1 MNSRTLYLCAQLFA
15 CTGLMAQTQ
24 IQMGTQAREINFS
37 GAPYTRPVKTGTT
50 LPATCNVGDMFF
62 KVDTPPGRNLYGCA
76 VTNTW
81 SGETGISLA
90 AKDLNDFLPTVSSGI
105 LTIQPGRLRFGTFPC
120 TSFTRPIT
128 AQISSGTGDAI
139 ATLYVSDSCAVVM
152 EYPNTLTLALT
163 LDGITAAAVSTPGV
177 PSSAFYIGDLIIT
190 GGVIT
195 SVVDK
200 RSMISTFAAMA
211 GPGVVL
217 DCASGPCLISV
228 DPATVAQLGGSNIY
242 AGVQDSRIATK
253 TFPSRL
259 AASDP
264 PLCVIGEQYFNT
276 ATSTMKYC
284 TVANNWTPAAA
295 IAYSGTAPITVT
307 GTTINGGGLGTV
319 TGALKGNGS
328 GTITQAGC
336 ADLANAGT
344 GCSATLTA
352 VATSGSA
359 ADLTTGILPTARL
372 SAIPNSA
379 LANSATTVSGQS
391 CALGGTC
398 TIAASGVTNALDTS
412 VVRTANTIYSGP
424 TTGSP
429 APGTFRALVAADLP
443 TITALGTVTAGV
455 WNGTAIGVTYGGT
468 GTSLAATGGTS
479 QVFRQSTVGGN
490 VTVSQ
495 LACADLANAG
505 TGCSATLAAVATS
518 GSAADLTTGIL
529 PTARLSAI
537 PNSVLANSSTTVNG
551 QTCTLGA
558 ACTLALSSVNLQS
571 STYQV
576 LASDFSNYKTLAV
589 SSGTFTI
596 TLVASGTQPANGQY
610 LDVVNYG
617 PGVVTIARSGQ
628 NINAGTSSLTLPAA
642 SATAPTSARVV
653 SDGTNYI
660 ASIAG
665 PSGSSGGTPG
675 GSTGQLQYNS
685 SGSFAGTSNWTIG
698 TAVGQVGSLMAAPS
712 LTVNNGSSTGILF
725 GLSPTYTVAA
735 GNDAKVMGGIATISG
750 PAQAGST
757 WSYNYNTCS
766 FTLTTAGSFLDHP
779 LCNVFRQN
787 LTTPASTTTNL
798 SATVYV
804 TNDAAS
810 VAGTVSSMAG
820 IAVTNG
826 GVMNGTGTITK
837 LDGIQISG
845 PTAVTGGLTLS
856 YQTGLATS
864 DIAGGGAGVHRQSIA
879 IGGAI
884 SANAGLAITVAGA
897 TTAGSNYGIY
907 NYARNNFAAGSIV
920 GDGNIPTYW
929 AGGGLTAAQRYS
941 QVATNLQPATS
952 TYYNGVGGW
961 DVGLMTTGSRFGI
974 TDGNAVEHLTILH
987 NATARIGID
996 RIAPN
1001 FPLDVNGTA
1010 SATLFN
1016 TSAGGSITIGAGVG
1030 SVKMST
1036 ANAATNAVWIPMA
1049 YNGTTY
1055 YVPAWST
1062 NTP

>member
-1 MNSRTLYLCAQLFA
+1 
-15 CTGLMAQTQ
+15 MAQTQ

-50 LPATCNVGDMFF
+50 LPATCTVGDMFF
-62 KVDTPPGRNLYGCA
+62 KVDTPPGKNLYGCA
-76 VTNTW
+76 ATNTW
-81 SGETGISLA
+81 SAETGIGLA
-90 AKDLNDFLPTVSSGI
+90 AKDLNDFLPTVSSSI

-120 TSFTRPIT
+120 TSFTRPMT

-177 PSSAFYIGDLIIT
+177 PSSAFYIGDLNIT

-264 PLCVIGEQYFNT
+264 PLCVLGEQYFNT

-284 TVANNWTPAAA
+284 TAANTWTPAAA

-319 TGALKGNGS
+319 TGALKGNGA

-344 GCSATLTA
+344 GCSATLAA

-359 ADLTTGILPTARL
+359 SDLTTGILPTARL

-429 APGTFRALVAADLP
+429 AAGTFRALVAADLP

-455 WNGTAIGVTYGGT
+455 WNGTAIGVAYGGT

-479 QVFRQSTVGGN
+479 QVLRQSTVGGT
-490 VTVSQ
+490 VSVSQ
-495 LACADLANAG
+495 LACADLSNA
-505 TGCSATLAAVATS
+505 TASCSTDTTSATNITSGALPAGRMPALTGDVTTSAGAVATTIATGAVTLTKIATQAADTAVMNATG
-518 GSAADLTTGIL
+518 GSAAPTAVAL
-529 PTARLSAI
+529 PTSG
-537 PNSVLANSSTTVNG
+537 TNG
-551 QTCTLGA
+551 CAGA
-558 ACTLALSSVNLQS
+558 ANAL
-571 STYQV
+571 TYNTTTH
-576 LASDFSNYKTLAV
+576 SWGCN
-589 SSGTFTI
+589 TI
-596 TLVASGTQPANGQY
+596 
-610 LDVVNYG
+610 
-617 PGVVTIARSGQ
+617 
-628 NINAGTSSLTLPAA
+628 
-642 SATAPTSARVV
+642 
-653 SDGTNYI
+653 
-660 ASIAG
+660 
-665 PSGSSGGTPG
+665 SGSGSPG
-675 GSTGQLQYNS
+675 GSTGQLQYNNAGAFGGLSQWALTNSGNTLTGNS
-685 SGSFAGTSNWTIG
+685 SVANAAGTSN
-698 TAVGQVGSLMAAPS
+698 L
-712 LTVNNGSSTGILF
+712 L
-725 GLSPTYTVAA
+725 GLNSTYTVTA
-735 GNDAKVMGGIATISG
+735 GATPAGDAKLIGGTMNVTGTAR
-750 PAQAGST
+750 AGST
-757 WSYNYNTCS
+757 WSYLYDTCAFS
-766 FTLTTAGSFLDHP
+766 LLLGDANQLDHP
-779 LCNVFRQN
+779 LCNVLRQN
-787 LTTPASTTTNL
+787 MTTVAGTNTTL
-798 SATVYV
+798 SATLYV
-804 TNDAAS
+804 TND
-810 VAGTVSSMAG
+810 VINHAGTMTTMAG
-820 IAVTNG
+820 LYVANG
-826 GVMNGTGTITK
+826 GVMNGTGTITE
-837 LDGIQISG
+837 LDGITVGG
-845 PTAVTGGLTLS
+845 PTALTGGLTLTR
-856 YQTGLATS
+856 QIGINVQ
-864 DIAGGGAGVHRQSIA
+864 DFAGGGAGTNRQSIA
-879 IGGAI
+879 IGGPI

-897 TTAGSNYGIY
+897 TTAGTNYGIY
-907 NYARNNFAAGSIV
+907 NYARNNFHAGGV
-920 GDGNIPTYW
+920 FGDGNIPSLW
-929 AGGGLTAAQRYS
+929 ASGGLTKAQRYL
-941 QVATNLQPATS
+941 QVATNAAPSPITF
-952 TYYNGVGGW
+952 YNGVGGW
-961 DVGLMTTGSRFGI
+961 DAGLLTTGSRFGI
-974 TDGNAVEHLTILH
+974 MDGNAVEHFTILQ

-1036 ANAATNAVWIPMA
+1036 ANGATNAVWIPMS

-1062 NTP
+1062 NAP

>member
-1 MNSRTLYLCAQLFA
+1 
-15 CTGLMAQTQ
+15 MAQTQ

-62 KVDTPPGRNLYGCA
+62 KVDTPPGKNLYGCA
-76 VTNTW
+76 ATNTW
-81 SGETGISLA
+81 SAETGIGLA
-90 AKDLNDFLPTVSSGI
+90 AKDLNDFLPTVSSSI

-120 TSFTRPIT
+120 TSFTRPMT

-177 PSSAFYIGDLIIT
+177 PSSAFYIGDLNIT

-284 TVANNWTPAAA
+284 TAANTWTPAAA

-319 TGALKGNGS
+319 TGALKGNGA

-344 GCSATLTA
+344 GCSATLAA

-429 APGTFRALVAADLP
+429 AAGTFRALVAADLP

-479 QVFRQSTVGGN
+479 QVLRQSTVGGN

-495 LACADLANAG
+495 LSCADLANAG

-617 PGVVTIARSGQ
+617 SGVVTIARSGQ

-685 SGSFAGTSNWTIG
+685 AGSFAGTANWTIG
-698 TAVGQVGSLMAAPS
+698 TAAGVVGSLMAAPS
-712 LTVNNGSSTGILF
+712 LTVNNGSATASL
-725 GLSPTYTVAA
+725 LSIGPTYTVAA
-735 GNDAKVMGGIATISG
+735 GNDAKAVTGSMTVSG

-757 WSYNYNTCS
+757 WSYQYNNCF
-766 FTLTTAGSFLDHP
+766 FTLTTAGSVLTHP
-779 LCNVFRQN
+779 LCNVMRQY
-787 LTTPASTTTNL
+787 LTTAASTTTNA

-804 TNDAAS
+804 TNDATNI
-810 VAGTVSSMAG
+810 AGTVGTMSGISVVAG
-820 IAVTNG
+820 G
-826 GVMNGTGTITK
+826 MNGAGTVTE
-837 LDGIQISG
+837 LDGIAISG
-845 PTAVTGGLTLS
+845 PTALTGGLTLT
-856 YQTGLATS
+856 YQTGLSVS
-864 DIAGGGAGVHRQSIA
+864 DVAGGGAGVHRQSIA
-879 IGGAI
+879 IGGPI
-884 SANAGLAITVAGA
+884 SANAGLSITVAGA

-920 GDGNIPTYW
+920 GDGNNNTYW
-929 AGGGLTAAQRYS
+929 AGGGFTAAQRYFELATNA
-941 QVATNLQPATS
+941 QPTVATFF
-952 TYYNGVGGW
+952 NGVGGW
-961 DVGLMTTGSRFGI
+961 DLGLTTTSSRFGI
-974 TDGNAVEHLTILH
+974 IDANSVEHFTILQ